1 VGSGPAP
8 ETFRFAPWGQ
18 LVSDTTTLSAGD
30 RVGNYQVLGLAG
42 AGGMGVVY
50 RALDLKLERTVA
62 LKFLPN
68 ELVAT
73 RADRERFLREAR
85 TASALDHPNIG
96 VIHGIEETGDGRSF
110 IVMAYYEG
118 ETVAR
123 KLLHG
128 PLPPEEAV
136 DIAIQMTR
144 GLAEAHAR
152 AVIHRD
158 IKPSNVI
165 ITQQNIAKIVDFGL
179 ARIAGPCPTT
189 QSMGTAGTFGYM
201 SPEQTMGKLVD
212 QRTDIWA
219 LGIVL
224 TEMVTG
230 RNPFHRDNAP
240 ATLVAILNEPPTLPD
255 EIPLELQR
263 IIYRALSKEPATRYP
278 TCREMLADL
287 EAFRSHLGPV
297 SASSSAGSQSS
308 GRASADF
315 RKTVERASSTMLFPH
330 PSGRGTWQR
339 WLAGIG
345 AAALV
350 LVLFSLI
357 PALRDRISS
366 FFGRHEEHVAVLP
379 FENVSNSPADEA
391 VSQGLMDSL
400 SSRLTNLDTGKQSLW
415 VVPASE
421 VRRQKI
427 ADPGSARRELG
438 ATVVVQ
444 GSLQRDGQ
452 AIRLT
457 VNLID
462 TKKLRQIGS
471 VALGDPAGD
480 FSTLEDEA
488 VARLA
493 SLMQIEVTPEMLRA
507 TGGAV
512 APAAYESYLKALGYM
527 QRHDKPE
534 NLDLALDALKSALK
548 TDPGFALGYAQLGEA
563 YRMKFTLDKNPKW
576 TDEALANC
584 RKAAELNTRLP
595 LVYVTLGRIHDSG
608 GQYDLALQEFQRA
621 LQLDPRNADALIGLA
636 HAYESL
642 GRITDAEAAYKKAI
656 ALRPDYWDGY
666 NNLGVFYD
674 RQDRYDE
681 AIAQLRHAVE
691 LTPDNARVYLNLAA
705 VYIDSGDSKRFPE
718 AEQVLK
724 KSIELSPTYPAYANL
739 GYLYIQ
745 EQEYAEAA
753 TTIEKALKL
762 NDKDFLIWG
771 NLALAYQ
778 GLKQQDKVDAAR
790 DRQMLSLEQAAKS
803 DPRDGQVQS
812 YLGLVYA
819 QKKMRDK
826 ALPRLQSALVLSPDD
841 NVVLENI
848 GEAYEELGD
857 RARALYYIHQS
868 LQKGYGLAALK
879 SNLDLQ
885 SLLSDPNFR
894 PNGK

>member
-1 VGSGPAP
+1 
-8 ETFRFAPWGQ
+8 
-18 LVSDTTTLSAGD
+18 VSDAATLSAGD
-30 RVGNYQVLGLAG
+30 CVGKYQVLGLAG

-68 ELVAT
+68 ELIAT
-73 RADRERFLREAR
+73 SADRERFLREAR

-96 VIHGIEETGDGRSF
+96 VIHGIEETSDGRSF

-123 KLLHG
+123 KLLRG
-128 PLPPEEAV
+128 PFSPEEAL
-136 DIAIQMTR
+136 DIAIQMAR

-152 AVIHRD
+152 AIMHRD

-165 ITQQNIAKIVDFGL
+165 ITPQHVAKIVDFGL
-179 ARIAGPCPTT
+179 ARIAGPSLTT
-189 QSMGTAGTFGYM
+189 QSLGTSGTFGYM
-201 SPEQTMGKLVD
+201 SPEQTMGKLAD
-212 QRTDIWA
+212 QRTDIWS

-230 RNPFHRDNAP
+230 KNPFHRDTAP

-255 EIPLELQR
+255 SIPLELQR
-263 IIYRALSKEPATRYP
+263 IVYRALSKEPATRYP

-287 EAFRSHLGPV
+287 EAFRRDLGPV
-297 SASSSAGSQSS
+297 SVSSLVGSQASS
-308 GRASADF
+308 RASSDF
-315 RKTVERASSTMLFPH
+315 RKTLERASSTMLFPRAS
-330 PSGRGTWQR
+330 PREAWLR

-350 LVLFSLI
+350 IVALALI
-357 PALRDRISS
+357 PALRDRITSL
-366 FFGRHEEHVAVLP
+366 FGRHEEHVAVLP
-379 FENVSNSPADEA
+379 FENIGSDPANEA

-400 SSRLTNLDTGKQSLW
+400 SSRLSNLDTGKRSLW
-415 VVPASE
+415 VIPASE

-427 ADPGSARRELG
+427 SDAGSARRELG

-452 AIRLT
+452 TIRLT
-457 VNLID
+457 VNLVD
-462 TKKLRQIGS
+462 ANKLRQIGS
-471 VALGDPAGD
+471 VALQDPAGD

-493 SLMQIEVTPEMLRA
+493 GLMHIEVTPEMLRA

-512 APAAYESYLKALGYM
+512 TPAAYESYLKALGYM

-548 TDPGFALGYAQLGEA
+548 TDPSFALGYAQLGEA
-563 YRMKFTLDKNPKW
+563 YRMKFTLDKNSKW

-595 LVYVTLGRIHDSG
+595 VVYVTLGRIHDSG

-621 LQLDPRNADALIGLA
+621 MQLDPRNADALIGLA

-642 GRITDAEAAYKKAI
+642 GRTADAEAAYKKAI

-674 RQDRYDE
+674 GRNRYDE

-705 VYIDSGDSKRFPE
+705 VYIDSGDQKRLPE
-718 AEQVLK
+718 AEQALK

-739 GYLYIQ
+739 GYLYVQ
-745 EQEYAEAA
+745 EQKYAEAA

-771 NLALAYQ
+771 NLALAYE

-803 DPRDGQVQS
+803 NPRDGQVQS

-841 NVVLENI
+841 NVVLENV
-848 GEAYEELGD
+848 GEAYEKLGD
-857 RARALYYIHQS
+857 RTRALYYIHQS

-879 SNLDLQ
+879 NNLDLQ
-885 SLLSDPNFR
+885 SLLSDPRFR

>member
-1 VGSGPAP
+1 M
-8 ETFRFAPWGQ
+8 
-18 LVSDTTTLSAGD
+18 SDVTTTLSAGD
-30 RVGNYQVLGLAG
+30 RVGNYRVLGLAG

-62 LKFLPN
+62 LKFLPH
-68 ELVAT
+68 ELVT
-73 RADRERFLREAR
+73 TSTDRERFLREAR

-96 VIHGIEETGDGRSF
+96 VIHGIEETRDGRSF

-123 KLLHG
+123 RLLRG
-128 PLPPEEAV
+128 PLPAGEAA
-136 DIAIQMTR
+136 DIAIQMGR
-144 GLAEAHAR
+144 GLAEAHGR

-179 ARIAGPCPTT
+179 ARTASPSLTT
-189 QSMGTAGTFGYM
+189 QSMGTGGTFGYM
-201 SPEQTMGKLVD
+201 SPEQTMGQVVD

-219 LGIVL
+219 LGVVL

-230 RNPFHRDNAP
+230 RNPFHRDTAP
-240 ATLVAILNEPPTLPD
+240 ATLVAILNEPPALPD

-278 TCREMLADL
+278 TCRELLADL
-287 EAFRSHLGPV
+287 EAFRGHLGPI
-297 SASSSAGSQSS
+297 SASSSGGSRSS
-308 GRASADF
+308 GRTSADF
-315 RKTVERASSTMLFPH
+315 RKTLERASSTMLFPR
-330 PSGRGTWQR
+330 PSGRETWLR

-345 AAALV
+345 MGAL
-350 LVLFSLI
+350 LLLGLLLI
-357 PALRDRISS
+357 PALRDRMSS
-366 FFGRHEEHVAVLP
+366 LVGRHEEHVAVLP
-379 FENVSNSPADEA
+379 FENVGHNPGDEA

-462 TKKLRQIGS
+462 TKELRQIGS
-471 VALGDPAGD
+471 VALEDPAGD

-493 SLMQIEVTPEMLRA
+493 SLMHIEVTPEMLRA
-507 TGGAV
+507 SGGAV

-584 RKAAELNTRLP
+584 RKAAELNTHLP

-642 GRITDAEAAYKKAI
+642 GRIADAEAAYKKAI

-674 RQDRYDE
+674 GRNRYDE

-705 VYIDSGDSKRFPE
+705 VYIDSGDPKRFPD
-718 AEQVLK
+718 AEQALK

-739 GYLYIQ
+739 GYLYVQ
-745 EQEYAEAA
+745 EQKYAEAA

-762 NDKDFLIWG
+762 NDTDYLVWG

-790 DRQMLSLEQAAKS
+790 DRQMLSLEEAARS
-803 DPRDGQVQS
+803 NPRDGQVQS

-841 NVVLENI
+841 NVVLENV
-848 GEAYEELGD
+848 GEAYEDLGD
-857 RARALYYIHQS
+857 RTHALYYIHQS
-868 LQKGYGLAALK
+868 LQKGYGLSALK